1 MTKAAIYTRWS
12 PRPDA
17 DTTQATQAQLTIC
30 RNHCRA
36 KGYEIA
42 PGCEFSDE
50 DVSGD
55 DETRVGLWQAVDALK
70 RGWVLVVADPE
81 RLARSVYLEERI
93 HLDVARKGASI
104 ECVMGG
110 THATG
115 YDGQMIR
122 QIMAAIR
129 EREKKYN
136 ADRTKARMLAHQAN
150 GRAMS
155 KHAPFGWMRSNKFL
169 VQVEAEQKILA
180 RIIAWCRQGMT
191 PGWIARRLNAEGQP
205 CRGERW
211 HRETIRRAIAR
222 NS

>member
-1 MTKAAIYTRWS
+1 MKAIIYTRWS

-17 DTTQATQAQLTIC
+17 DTTEATQAQLTIC

-36 KGYEIA
+36 KGYEVA
-42 PGCEFSDE
+42 GEFSDA

-55 DETRVGLWQAVDALK
+55 DDTRVALWQAVDALR
-70 RGWVLVVADPE
+70 RGYALVVADPE

-93 HLDVARKGASI
+93 HRDAEKRGAII
-104 ECVMGG
+104 EAVMGG
-110 THATG
+110 HQGHG

-136 ADRTKARMLAHQAN
+136 ADRTKARMLAHQSN

-155 KHAPFGWMRSNKFL
+155 KHAPFGWRRVGKSL
-169 VQVEAEQKILA
+169 VIHDGEQTALA
-180 RIIAWCRQGMT
+180 RIREWHAAGMT
-191 PGWIARRLNAEGQP
+191 VGWIAKQLNAEGQP
-205 CRGERW
+205 CRGKRW
-211 HRETIRRAIAR
+211 HRETIRRALGR
-222 NS
+222 V

>member
-1 MTKAAIYTRWS
+1 MKAVIYTRWS

-36 KGYEIA
+36 KGYEVA
-42 PGCEFSDE
+42 AEFSDE
-50 DVSGD
+50 DISGD
-55 DETRVGLWQAVDALK
+55 DDTRVGLWQAVDALK
-70 RGWVLVVADPE
+70 RGYVLVVADPE
-81 RLARSVYLEERI
+81 RLARSVFLEERI
-93 HLDVARKGASI
+93 YQDAAKRGARI
-104 ECVMGG
+104 EATMGG
-110 THATG
+110 HQGQG

-155 KHAPFGWMRSNKFL
+155 KHPPFGFQRAGKAL
-169 VQVEAEQKILA
+169 VSDEAEQDTLR
-180 RIIAWCRQGMT
+180 RINVWKAA
-191 PGWIARRLNAEGQP
+191 GWTNAAIARQLNNEGQP
-205 CRGERW
+205 CRGKHW
-211 HRETIRRAIAR
+211 HRETIRRALAR
-222 NS
+222 NA

>member
-1 MTKAAIYTRWS
+1 MKAVIYTRWS

-17 DTTQATQAQLTIC
+17 DTTEATQAQLTIC

-36 KGYEIA
+36 KGYEVVA
-42 PGCEFSDE
+42 EFSDE

-55 DETRVGLWQAVDALK
+55 DDTRVGLWQAIDALK
-70 RGWVLVVADPE
+70 RGYVLVVADPE

-93 HLDVARKGASI
+93 HIDAAKKGARI
-104 ECVMGG
+104 EATMGG
-110 THATG
+110 THLQG

-155 KHAPFGWMRSNKFL
+155 KEPPFGYRRAEKAL
-169 VQVEAEQKILA
+169 VIDEAEQATLA
-180 RIIAWCRQGMT
+180 RIKRWQAA
-191 PGWIARRLNAEGQP
+191 GWTAGAIARQLNAEGQP
-205 CRGERW
+205 CRGKHW
-211 HRETIRRAIAR
+211 HRETIRRAIR
-222 NS
+222 RS

>member
-1 MTKAAIYTRWS
+1 MKAAIYTRWS

-17 DTTQATQAQLTIC
+17 DTTEATKAQLTIC

-36 KGYEIA
+36 KGHEIA

-55 DETRVGLWQAVDALK
+55 DDTRVGLWQAIDALK

-93 HLDVARKGASI
+93 HRDVARKGATI

-110 THATG
+110 THLQG

-155 KHAPFGWMRSNKFL
+155 KHAPFGFERVGKTL
-169 VQVEAEQKILA
+169 VGNGSEQAVLIRILDWTA
-180 RIIAWCRQGMT
+180 QGMT
-191 PGWIARRLNAEGQP
+191 PGWIASRLNAEGQP
-205 CRGERW
+205 CRGKRW

-222 NS
+222 AH

>member
-1 MTKAAIYTRWS
+1 MKAVIYTRWS

-36 KGYEIA
+36 KGYEVA
-42 PGCEFSDE
+42 GEFSDE

-55 DETRVGLWQAVDALK
+55 DDTRVGLWQAVDALR
-70 RGWVLVVADPE
+70 RGFVLVVADPE
-81 RLARSVYLEERI
+81 RLARSVFLEERI
-93 HLDVARKGASI
+93 HRDAASRGARI
-104 ECVMGG
+104 EAVMGG
-110 THATG
+110 THLQG

-155 KHAPFGWMRSNKFL
+155 KHAPLGTSRDGKAL
-169 VQVEAEQKILA
+169 VSHDAEQAALT
-180 RIIAWCRQGMT
+180 RIRELQAQGLT
-191 PGWIARRLNAEGQP
+191 PGRIASTLNAEAVA
-205 CRGERW
+205 CRGTKW
-211 HRETIRRAIAR
+211 HRETIRRALAR
-222 NS
+222 G